1 MPRKLVALTALLGAW
16 LVGIALYRR
25 ASGARRERV
34 DVYFEDGSMLSL
46 AEGTSEVA
54 RLLPLA
60 RDAVR
65 AARTG

>member
-1 MPRKLVALTALLGAW
+1 MRRKLLALSAVAGAW
-16 LVGIALYRR
+16 LVALALYRR

-46 AEGTSEVA
+46 AEGTPEAA

-60 RDAVR
+60 RDAIR